1 MRGRDFRENNMAESM
16 ENEDEFDMDQDSDS
30 GTMEVESDIAA
41 GADEI
46 ERLLM
51 ETDISDIPK
60 ILIVT
65 NVDVSVFEND
75 NSKVRCG
82 TGCFDDVMHDMFQ
95 LKLLGSNLLYHTLS
109 HVRFKSGSWW
119 NLNGANI
126 KCENFLN
133 VEK

>member
-16 ENEDEFDMDQDSDS
+16 ENDDELDMDQDSDS
-30 GTMEVESDIAA
+30 GTMEVEPDNTP

-65 NVDVSVFEND
+65 NVETSVFEND
-75 NSKVRCG
+75 NSKVRLQYGSACLISV
-82 TGCFDDVMHDMFQ
+82 TCFSFRINIIVYP
-95 LKLLGSNLLYHTLS
+95 GLYHVYESQIAMIHHEILE
-109 HVRFKSGSWW
+109 V
-119 NLNGANI
+119 
-126 KCENFLN
+126 
-133 VEK
+133 

>member
-16 ENEDEFDMDQDSDS
+16 ENDDEFDMDQDSDS
-30 GTMEVESDIAA
+30 GTMEVESDNTP

-60 ILIVT
+60 IIIVT

-75 NSKVRCG
+75 NSKVRRV
-82 TGCFDDVMHDMFQ
+82 GCVQCCMIAGNM
-95 LKLLGSNLLYHTLS
+95 
-109 HVRFKSGSWW
+109 
-119 NLNGANI
+119 
-126 KCENFLN
+126 
-133 VEK
+133 